1 MSSYRS
7 FEVQEVG
14 PVLLIKPAESD
25 IVERELI
32 NILSDEL
39 VSFLEERRPEK
50 VVFTLKH
57 AIRFSSEAIGG
68 LIRME
73 RQLAA
78 NGGKM
83 KLCMDN
89 EIRKLFQV
97 TSLDGGVFE
106 IYETESEAVAAF
118 FEHGGDIFE

>member
-1 MSSYRS
+1 MSSFRS
-7 FEVQEVG
+7 FEVQEIG
-14 PVLLIKPAESD
+14 PVVLIKPVESD

-32 NILSDEL
+32 NVLSDEL
-39 VSFLEERRPEK
+39 ISFLAERKPQK

-57 AIRFSSEAIGG
+57 ATRFSSEAIGG

-73 RQLAA
+73 RQLAT
-78 NGGKM
+78 NGGQM

-89 EIRKLFQV
+89 EVRKLFQV
-97 TSLDGGVFE
+97 TRLDGSVFE

-118 FEHGGDIFE
+118 FKHGGDIFE